1 MSIGVQETLRIS
13 TPEGVSLELPLAG
26 VGSRFVAL
34 LVDTLLQTVA
44 FVAVIV
50 VLVIAGADGFAVFA
64 ITGVTVFSLLFVYP
78 VAFELAAGGRTP
90 GKRWSSLRVV
100 CDDGSPVTF
109 RASALRNLVR
119 LVDVLPG
126 MYLVG
131 AVAIFATRRNQR
143 LGDLAAGTL
152 VVREPRAAALTAESF
167 ARPAE
172 AVSVIAPEDLPAW
185 DVSGLSQPQLAALR
199 RYLERRDAIDDVPRN
214 LLARDL
220 AERLRPSVGGVGGD
234 LPPERFLELIAALRR
249 IRT

>member
-1 MSIGVQETLRIS
+1 MSIGVQETLRIA

-34 LVDTLLQTVA
+34 LVDTLLQSLA

-50 VLVIAGADGFAVFA
+50 ALIVAGAGGFAEFA
-64 ITGVTVFSLLFVYP
+64 VTAVTAFALLFLYP

-119 LVDVLPG
+119 LVDALPAL
-126 MYLVG
+126 YLVG
-131 AVAIFATRRNQR
+131 AVAIFATRSNQR
-143 LGDLAAGTL
+143 LGDLAAGTI
-152 VVREPRAAALTAESF
+152 VVREPRAAALAAEPVD
-167 ARPAE
+167 PAAE
-172 AVSVIAPEDLPAW
+172 VSAEELPAW
-185 DVSGLSQPQLAALR
+185 DVSGLSQPDLAALR
-199 RYLERRDAIDDVPRN
+199 RFLERRHAIGDAPRS

-220 AERLRPSVGGVGGD
+220 ADRLRPRLGGVGAD
-234 LPPERFLELIAALRR
+234 VPPERFLELIAALRR